1 MKIGIVNDMSLA
13 VTALER
19 ILALAPGYKVIWI
32 ARDGAQAVE
41 LCAQERPDLVLM
53 DVVMPGMDGV
63 KATQQIMANTPCAIL
78 LVTASVE
85 KNSALIFEA
94 MGYGALDAVD
104 TPSLGTGDISRA
116 AAPLLAKLKT
126 IERLIGRKQ
135 QRSSHQKENHRA
147 PENSQ
152 KLVAIGAS
160 AGGPAALSTVLSD
173 LPADFPAS
181 IIIVQHIDTQF
192 APHMAKWLER
202 QCVLPVRLAVED
214 DLPHA
219 GEILLA
225 GTGEHLVFKS
235 AERLGY
241 TSEPSQHIYRPS
253 IDVFF
258 QSICKRWSGTVAG
271 VLLTGMGR
279 DGAQGLRMMRRKGN
293 YTIAQDKASSAVY
306 GMPKAAAAFDAA
318 VDILP
323 LERIAPRLME
333 YFLKAI

>member
-41 LCAQERPDLVLM
+41 LCAKDRPDLVLM
-53 DVVMPGMDGV
+53 DVVMPEMNGV

-126 IERLIGRKQ
+126 MEKLIGRRP
-135 QRSSHQKENHRA
+135 QRERHQKGSSHT
-147 PENSQ
+147 PENSP

-160 AGGPAALSTVLSD
+160 AGGPAALSTVLSG
-173 LPADFPAS
+173 LPADFPAA
-181 IIIVQHIDTQF
+181 IIIVQHIDAQF
-192 APHMAKWLER
+192 MPHMAKWLER
-202 QCVLPVRLAVED
+202 QCAMPVRLAIED
-214 DLPHA
+214 DSPQA

-241 TSEPSQHIYRPS
+241 TSEPSQHVYRPS

-258 QSICKRWSGTVAG
+258 QSICKRWPGTVTG

-279 DGAQGLRMMRRKGN
+279 DGAQGLRMLRRKGN

>member
-1 MKIGIVNDMSLA
+1 MKIGIVNDLSLA
-13 VTALER
+13 VSALER
-19 ILALAPGYKVIWI
+19 ILALAPEHKVIWI
-32 ARDGAQAVE
+32 ARDGHESVE
-41 LCAQERPDLVLM
+41 LCAKERPDLVLM
-53 DVVMPGMDGV
+53 DVVMPGMNGV

-78 LVTASVE
+78 LVTASVD

-126 IERLIGRKQ
+126 MEKLIGRKQ
-135 QRSSHQKENHRA
+135 LRSGHPKESHRA
-147 PENSQ
+147 QENSQ

-160 AGGPAALSTVLSD
+160 AGGPAALSTVLSG
-173 LPADFPAS
+173 LPADFPAA
-181 IIIVQHIDTQF
+181 IIIVQHIDAQF
-192 APHMAKWLER
+192 MSHMAKWLER
-202 QCVLPVRLAVED
+202 QCVLPVRLAAED
-214 DLPHA
+214 DSPRA
-219 GEILLA
+219 GEVLLA

-241 TSEPSQHIYRPS
+241 VLEPSQHIYQPS

-258 QSICKRWSGTVAG
+258 HSICKRWLGTVAG
-271 VLLTGMGR
+271 VLLTGMGH
-279 DGAQGLRMMRRKGN
+279 DGAQGLRMLRRKGN

-306 GMPKAAAAFDAA
+306 GMPKAAVAFDAA
-318 VDILP
+318 VDVLP
-323 LERIAPRLME
+323 LERIAPRLVE